1 MEMKKKEYMIP
12 VSEVLDLRAMS
23 AMMDGPLDLRAMSA
37 MMDGPLFGPASVPSN
52 PYNGAPRRK
61 TDVF

>member
-1 MEMKKKEYMIP
+1 MKKKEYMVP

-23 AMMDGPLDLRAMSA
+23 AMMDSPM
-37 MMDGPLFGPASVPSN
+37 FGPGSVPSHPGN
-52 PYNGAPRRK
+52 APARRT

>member
-1 MEMKKKEYMIP
+1 MVNDKMVIDFMKKKEYMIP
-12 VSEVLDLRAMS
+12 VSEV
-23 AMMDGPLDLRAMSA
+23 LDLRAMSA

>member
-23 AMMDGPLDLRAMSA
+23 AMMDGPL
-37 MMDGPLFGPASVPSN
+37 FGPASVAVKRMCSN
-52 PYNGAPRRK
+52 Q
-61 TDVF
+61 

>member
-1 MEMKKKEYMIP
+1 MKKKEYMFP

-23 AMMDGPLDLRAMSA
+23 AMMDKPMLGP
-37 MMDGPLFGPASVPSN
+37 GSVPSN
-52 PYNGAPRRK
+52 PFNGAPRRK

>member
-1 MEMKKKEYMIP
+1 MKKKEYMIP

-23 AMMDGPLDLRAMSA
+23 AMMDDSPMI
-37 MMDGPLFGPASVPSN
+37 GPASVPSN
-52 PYNGAPRRK
+52 PFNGAPRRK

>member
-1 MEMKKKEYMIP
+1 MKKKKYMIP

-23 AMMDGPLDLRAMSA
+23 AMMDGPL
-37 MMDGPLFGPASVPSN
+37 FGPGSVPKN
-52 PYNGAPRRK
+52 PFPAPARRT